1 MPSSLSSPDLVAVT
15 FLSALVN
22 PQGINYS
29 LGIMS
34 LKRFVYYNAVIGG
47 WAAFLVWLVAE
58 MLFLDSRSLGG
69 IAEAVLTGVLAGIGI
84 GAGLNCVSSASGGRW
99 RPRVS
104 AGLAIGAL
112 IAAAGGLLG
121 ALLYSDAVGLP
132 RCLGWM
138 VMGAG
143 IGAAEGGYAKSAIK
157 IRNGLIGGAAGGFLG
172 GLLFDPIAT
181 SGSDLASRAVAFVI
195 LGVSIGA
202 LVGLTHVVL
211 KEAWLTVVDGFR
223 PGRQVILT
231 EPITFLGR
239 GDHLPL
245 PFLGYPGRD
254 LESEHAR
261 ITRQPDGQYV
271 VEDNGS
277 RIGTQ
282 LNGQPIRGPATLGD
296 GDLIRLGSNI
306 VRFEH
311 RRRAADRGKPAA
323 AGTPVTGGG
332 GRAVPAP
339 PPVPSGPPLL
349 PATPAAEPSSEP
361 AGQPPALPS
370 REGAQPDA
378 GPRIPP
384 PPPPPS

>member
-1 MPSSLSSPDLVAVT
+1 
-15 FLSALVN
+15 
-22 PQGINYS
+22 
-29 LGIMS
+29 MS

-47 WAAFLVWLVAE
+47 WAALVVWLVAE
-58 MLFLDSRSLGG
+58 MLFLDSPSLGG
-69 IAEAVLTGVLAGIGI
+69 VAEAVLTGVLAGVGI
-84 GAGLNCVSSASGGRW
+84 GAGLNCVSSASGGRL

-104 AGLAIGAL
+104 SGLVVGAL

-121 ALLYSDAVGLP
+121 ALLYSDPVGLP

-143 IGAAEGGYAKSAIK
+143 IGAAEGAHGKSAIK

-172 GLLFDPIAT
+172 GLLFDPIAR

-231 EPITFLGR
+231 EPVTFLGR

-261 ITRQPDGQYV
+261 ITRRPDGQYV
-271 VEDNGS
+271 IEDNGS

-282 LNGQPIRGPATLGD
+282 LNGQPIRGPAALGD

-311 RRRAADRGKPAA
+311 RRRAADRGKPSVPS
-323 AGTPVTGGG
+323 TPATGGG

-339 PPVPSGPPLL
+339 PPVPSGPPPL
-349 PATPAAEPSSEP
+349 PDAPAADSRPERAAEPSLP
-361 AGQPPALPS
+361 PS
-370 REGAQPDA
+370 REGSPPDSA
-378 GPRIPP
+378 PRIRP

>member
-1 MPSSLSSPDLVAVT
+1 
-15 FLSALVN
+15 
-22 PQGINYS
+22 
-29 LGIMS
+29 MS

-58 MLFLDSRSLGG
+58 MLFLDSPSLGG
-69 IAEAVLTGVLAGIGI
+69 VAEAVLTGLLAGVGI
-84 GAGLNCVSSASGGRW
+84 GAALHCVSSASGGRW
-99 RPRVS
+99 RPRV
-104 AGLAIGAL
+104 AFGLAIGVL

-121 ALLYSDAVGLP
+121 ALVYSDPIGLP

-143 IGAAEGGYAKSAIK
+143 IGAAEGVYGKSAIK
-157 IRNGLIGGAAGGFLG
+157 VRNGLIGGAAGGLLG

-202 LVGLTHVVL
+202 LVGLTHVLL
-211 KEAWLTVVDGFR
+211 KRAWLTVVDGFR

-231 EPITFLGR
+231 EPVTLLGR

-261 ITRQPDGQYV
+261 ITRGSDGQYV
-271 VEDNGS
+271 IEDNGS

-282 LNGQPIRGPATLGD
+282 LNGQPVRGPVSLGD
-296 GDLIRLGSNI
+296 GDLIRLGSNL

-311 RRRAADRGKPAA
+311 RGGAAGRGRRAVPTRRS
-323 AGTPVTGGG
+323 TGGV
-332 GRAVPAP
+332 GRTVPAP
-339 PPVPSGPPLL
+339 PPVPSGPPAL
-349 PATPAAEPSSEP
+349 PAAPAPGSRPEGAD
-361 AGQPPALPS
+361 QPPRLPS
-370 REGAQPDA
+370 REGPAPDA
-378 GPRIPP
+378 APRIPP

>member
-1 MPSSLSSPDLVAVT
+1 
-15 FLSALVN
+15 
-22 PQGINYS
+22 
-29 LGIMS
+29 MS

-58 MLFLDSRSLGG
+58 MLFLDSPSLGG
-69 IAEAVLTGVLAGIGI
+69 VAEAVLTGVLAGVGI

-99 RPRVS
+99 RPHVS
-104 AGLAIGAL
+104 FGLAIGAL
-112 IAAAGGLLG
+112 VAAAGGLLG
-121 ALLYSDAVGLP
+121 ALLYSDPVGLP

-143 IGAAEGGYAKSAIK
+143 IGAAEGVYGKSTIK

-172 GLLFDPIAT
+172 GLLFDPIAS

-195 LGVSIGA
+195 LGLSIGA

-231 EPITFLGR
+231 APVTFLGR

-254 LESEHAR
+254 LESQHAR
-261 ITRQPDGQYV
+261 ITRRPDGQYV

-282 LNGQPIRGPATLGD
+282 LNGQPIQGPVALGD

-311 RRRAADRGKPAA
+311 RRRAADRGKLAAPSTPA
-323 AGTPVTGGG
+323 TGAKGP
-332 GRAVPAP
+332 AVPAP
-339 PPVPSGPPLL
+339 PPVPSGPPAL
-349 PATPAAEPSSEP
+349 PTTPAADSRPEG
-361 AGQPPALPS
+361 AGQPPPLPS
-370 REGAQPDA
+370 REGSQPDFA
-378 GPRIPP
+378 PRIPP
-384 PPPPPS
+384 PPPPPN

>member
-1 MPSSLSSPDLVAVT
+1 
-15 FLSALVN
+15 
-22 PQGINYS
+22 
-29 LGIMS
+29 MS
-34 LKRFVYYNAVIGG
+34 LKRFVYYNGVIGG

-58 MLFLDSRSLGG
+58 MLFLDSPSLGG
-69 IAEAVLTGVLAGIGI
+69 VAEAVLTGVLAGVGI
-84 GAGLNCVSSASGGRW
+84 GAALNCVSSASGGRW

-104 AGLAIGAL
+104 LGLAVGVL
-112 IAAAGGLLG
+112 VAAAGGLVG
-121 ALLYSDAVGLP
+121 ALLYSDPIGLP

-143 IGAAEGGYAKSAIK
+143 IGAAEGACAKSAIK
-157 IRNGLIGGAAGGFLG
+157 VRNGLIGGAAGGFLG

-223 PGRQVILT
+223 PGRQMILT
-231 EPITFLGR
+231 EPVTFLGR

-261 ITRQPDGQYV
+261 ITRSPDGQYV

-282 LNGQPIRGPATLGD
+282 LNGQPIGGPVALGD
-296 GDLIRLGSNI
+296 GDLIRLGSNLI
-306 VRFEH
+306 RFEH
-311 RRRAADRGKPAA
+311 RRRTADRGKPAVPTTRA
-323 AGTPVTGGG
+323 TTGGG
-332 GRAVPAP
+332 PTVPTP
-339 PPVPSGPPLL
+339 PPVPSSPPPL
-349 PATPAAEPSSEP
+349 PGTPTPDSRSER
-361 AGQPPALPS
+361 AGEPPALPP
-370 REGAQPDA
+370 RRGAAPDSA
-378 GPRIPP
+378 PRIPP
-384 PPPPPS
+384 PPPPPN

>member
-1 MPSSLSSPDLVAVT
+1 
-15 FLSALVN
+15 
-22 PQGINYS
+22 
-29 LGIMS
+29 MS
-34 LKRFVYYNAVIGG
+34 LKRFVYYNAAIGG

-58 MLFLDSRSLGG
+58 MLFLDSRFLGG
-69 IAEAVLTGVLAGIGI
+69 VAEAVLTGVLAGVGI
-84 GAGLNCVSSASGGRW
+84 GAALNCVSSASGGRW

-104 AGLAIGAL
+104 FGLAVGA
-112 IAAAGGLLG
+112 IVAAAGGLLG
-121 ALLYSDAVGLP
+121 ALLYSDPVGLP

-143 IGAAEGGYAKSAIK
+143 IGAAEGVYGKSTIK

-172 GLLFDPIAT
+172 GLLFDPIAS

-231 EPITFLGR
+231 EPVTFLGR

-261 ITRQPDGQYV
+261 ITRRPDGQYV

-282 LNGQPIRGPATLGD
+282 LNGQPIQGPVALGD

-311 RRRAADRGKPAA
+311 RRRAAERDKPTAPGA
-323 AGTPVTGGG
+323 PASGAGGP
-332 GRAVPAP
+332 AVPAP
-339 PPVPSGPPLL
+339 PPVPSGPPPL
-349 PATPAAEPSSEP
+349 PTTPAADSRPER
-361 AGQPPALPS
+361 AGQPPPLPS
-370 REGAQPDA
+370 REGSQPDSA
-378 GPRIPP
+378 PRIPP